1 LQEAVKRAQAATA
14 EMEELTQ
21 EVEKAL
27 PELQNERN
35 ERENVYEGV
44 LAEAEKV
51 RMKLEKEAEIGRKK
65 LRGGRESLPR

>member
-1 LQEAVKRAQAATA
+1 
-14 EMEELTQ
+14 
-21 EVEKAL
+21 VEKAL

-65 LRGGRESLPR
+65 VERGEGELAALANRL